1 MLGPMATSDSI
12 PDEDPAPWRP
22 ATRGRCYVYALPAR
36 EADVLKI
43 GFARDPL
50 VRMRSLH
57 RRFHAWFALERG
69 LLIETPRVAE
79 ARAIERHLKKLLAA
93 HATPAPL
100 EIRAAAH
107 GRTEWYRGAGDVV
120 ALAFEAIAA
129 ERALPRH
136 DLAAWLR
143 GRWASEVVLHDWAA
157 AMLAAITQARA
168 AGDTAGTTRLSRAL
182 RGVLEAFEAVDL
194 ALEGRVDEAVLAW
207 HLRLFDTAT

>member
-1 MLGPMATSDSI
+1 MITSAST
-12 PDEDPAPWRP
+12 PDDDPAPWRP

-79 ARAIERHLKKLLAA
+79 ARAIERRLKQMLAA

-107 GRTEWYRGAGDVV
+107 GRTEWYRGAGDAV
-120 ALAFEAIAA
+120 ALAFDAIAA
-129 ERALPRH
+129 GHALPRH

-143 GRWASEVVLHDWAA
+143 DRWQAEVVLHDWAS
-157 AMLAAITQARA
+157 AMLAAITEARA
-168 AGDTAGTTRLSRAL
+168 VGDGVGAKHLSRAL
-182 RGVLEAFEAVDL
+182 RDVLEAFEAVDL

-207 HLRLFDTAT
+207 HHRMFDTAT